1 MMSRTLVTLC
11 PRNVTNVTLVT
22 VCGCCHWS
30 LAGRRLRPRREAS
43 AGSRARTPAT
53 RGYGAAKIQ
62 GGAMQGGSDDTG
74 PGARLLVT
82 T

>member
-1 MMSRTLVTLC
+1 MMSRIRVTLC
-11 PRNVTNVTLVT
+11 PRHVTNVTLVT
-22 VCGCCHWS
+22 CVRVLS
-30 LAGRRLRPRREAS
+30 LVTCRPETETEEEAS

-74 PGARLLVT
+74 SGARLLVT